1 MPGDQDYA
9 RLRLVVTGRVQGVF
23 FRRATADEARTLGVR
38 GWVRNLPDGRV
49 EIVVE
54 GKRSNL
60 KILAAWAHLGPP
72 AASVTGVD
80 EQWSE
85 FRNEFSGFRVR

>member
-1 MPGDQDYA
+1 MPGDEGHA

-23 FRRATADEARTLGVR
+23 FRRATAEEARTLRVK
-38 GWVRNLPDGRV
+38 GWVRNLPDGSV

-54 GKRSNL
+54 GKRSSL
-60 KILAAWAHLGPP
+60 EILAAWAHLGPP
-72 AASVTGVD
+72 AASVTSVD
-80 EQWSE
+80 QQWSE